1 MIKFLENYQS
11 LIYKN
16 MSGFEI
22 MKSLNITGKEQLKYR
37 ILSIYQDL
45 QNMNIILK
53 LLMTLEGCQYV
64 KNKKYSKRSKRKL
77 LLQRNRYVA
86 YIKAVFLIG
95 NLSMQS

>member
-37 ILSIYQDL
+37 IL
-45 QNMNIILK
+45 K
-53 LLMTLEGCQYV
+53 E
-64 KNKKYSKRSKRKL
+64 
-77 LLQRNRYVA
+77 
-86 YIKAVFLIG
+86 F
-95 NLSMQS
+95 